1 MKKIKLFVDFDNTI
15 VDSTK
20 AICDMYN
27 NHFKDKE
34 GFVLANPTKCMEWD
48 FSDVCTL
55 ATKEWLNGC
64 FGRSEFFL
72 KLKFLEGAR
81 KSLKELSLLFD
92 IYIVSIGDLMNISM
106 KSVFIE
112 SNLPFIKNVV
122 LIKNENCNMDKSIV
136 DMSDGILIDDN
147 PQNLISSNAK
157 DKILFG
163 RDYNYNRGFDF
174 ERIYTWNSLKNTFY
188 KE

>member
-1 MKKIKLFVDFDNTI
+1 MGKIKLFVDFDNTI

-55 ATKEWLNGC
+55 ANKETLEEYFNTKEFFKNLNI
-64 FGRSEFFL
+64 FYF
-72 KLKFLEGAR
+72 AR
-81 KSLKELSLLFD
+81 RTIKTLSDYCD
-92 IYIVSIGDLMNISM
+92 IYIVSIGDFKNLSY
-106 KSVFIE
+106 KSEFIE
-112 SNLPFIKNVV
+112 RELPFIKN
-122 LIKNENCNMDKSIV
+122 LILIRNENCNMDKSIV

-147 PQNLISSNAK
+147 PHNLISSNAK
-157 DKILFG
+157 NKILFG
-163 RDYNYNRGFDF
+163 RDYNYNKGFDF
-174 ERIYTWNSLKNTFY
+174 ERLYTWSQVYDRLCVN
-188 KE
+188 